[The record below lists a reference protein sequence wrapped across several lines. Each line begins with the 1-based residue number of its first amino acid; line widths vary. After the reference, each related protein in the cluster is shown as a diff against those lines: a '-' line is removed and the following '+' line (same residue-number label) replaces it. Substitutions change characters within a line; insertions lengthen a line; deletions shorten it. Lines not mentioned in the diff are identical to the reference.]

1 MYRNLEA
8 WKKAYTLGLNIYKLA
23 SNFPREEMFGLT
35 SQMRRSATSIAANLA
50 EGNARN
56 SSKEFKRFIS
66 IARGSAAELETW
78 VMFSKDLNYISGDD
92 YEKLSTD
99 LDRVKGLLFGL
110 QRSLEK

>member
-1 MYRNLEA
+1 M
-8 WKKAYTLGLNIYKLA
+8 GLNIYKLT

-78 VMFSKDLNYISGDD
+78 VMFSNDLNYISGDD
-92 YEKLSTD
+92 YEKLSVH
-99 LDRVKGLLFGL
+99 RLLFTVYCSPFTVHRL
-110 QRSLEK
+110 LFTVYCSPNME